1 MGELVG
7 NRESIL
13 RQENELGLRGG
24 ESKIQAAIS
33 EVEREMAL
41 CIW

>member
-7 NRESIL
+7 NRES
-13 RQENELGLRGG
+13 RFGQENERGLRGG

-41 CIW
+41 WIW